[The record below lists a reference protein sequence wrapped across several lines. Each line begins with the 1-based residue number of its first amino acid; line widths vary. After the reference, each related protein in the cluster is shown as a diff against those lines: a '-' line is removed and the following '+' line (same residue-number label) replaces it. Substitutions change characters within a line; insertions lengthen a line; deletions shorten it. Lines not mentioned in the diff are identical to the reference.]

1 MRGRRRDRVGTAAV
15 EETLLMV
22 ISPAGARITWQIL
35 LKPSLYSLTGTLGCR
50 RTWSGVMRSAR
61 RVGCTLMVSWA
72 WAAGIHTRSRNLPEF
87 SSSPSRRGHSLGS
100 AKPGVRYARRIRNL

>member
-1 MRGRRRDRVGTAAV
+1 
-15 EETLLMV
+15 MV

-61 RVGCTLMVSWA
+61 RVGCTLMVRIM
-72 WAAGIHTRSRNLPEF
+72 GVGC
-87 SSSPSRRGHSLGS
+87 GHSYEIS
-100 AKPGVRYARRIRNL
+100 